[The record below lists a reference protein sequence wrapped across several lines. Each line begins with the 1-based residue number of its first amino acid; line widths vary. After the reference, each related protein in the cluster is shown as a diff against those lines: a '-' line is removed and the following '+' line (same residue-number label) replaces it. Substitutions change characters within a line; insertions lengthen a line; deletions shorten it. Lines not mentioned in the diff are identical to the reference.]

1 MKQKPKSLEELA
13 AQIEAENELFNSLS
27 VEEKRV
33 AIAKDAL
40 VRIDIGVIQPKTGWF
55 ISNMY
60 ELKRKGKDVK
70 SVLNTCNDLV
80 CECCAKG
87 TMMLS
92 LVGRMNNFTNS
103 DFSDG
108 NYTANKAY
116 SSEHAKLQELFDI
129 KQLDLIETAYEGK
142 SYLEIIS
149 KEEVEKALVWKKKQK
164 VGTERLLQRIL
175 RNIIKNKGTFVV

>member
-1 MKQKPKSLEELA
+1 M
-13 AQIEAENELFNSLS
+13 FNSLS
-27 VEEKRV
+27 VGEKRV

-40 VRIDIGVIQPKTGWF
+40 VRIDIGVIKPKRGWF

-60 ELKRKGKDVK
+60 ELQRKGKDVK
-70 SVLNTCNDLV
+70 AVLNTCNDLI

-92 LVGRMNNFTNS
+92 IVGRMNNFTNN
-103 DFSDG
+103 DFSSS
-108 NYTANKAY
+108 NYAANKDY
-116 SSEHAKLQELFDI
+116 SSEHVKLQELFDI